1 LQLERDSLRYFTD
14 LLLLRLSIARQAL
27 NVIRDSPPTE
37 QAVDRPL

>member
-1 LQLERDSLRYFTD
+1 LPYFTD
-14 LLLLRLSIARQAL
+14 LLLRLPIARPSL